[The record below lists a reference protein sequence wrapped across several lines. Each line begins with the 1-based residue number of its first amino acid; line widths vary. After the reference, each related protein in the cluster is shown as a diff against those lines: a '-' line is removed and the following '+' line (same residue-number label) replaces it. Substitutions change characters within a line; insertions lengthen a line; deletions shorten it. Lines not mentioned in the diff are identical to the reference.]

1 MQVHSFNNTDF
12 EFKVNQISYENPYD
26 YSLVHRH
33 SYFEIFLFD
42 TGFGGEQLID
52 FTKYEVKDKTL
63 FIVVPGQVHRL
74 IRKENENGLIIQF
87 TQQFLNTHLTTASID
102 TLFALKMN
110 PVSKLTKADYEKLK
124 SSFLFLQTLENS
136 NDRFKKE
143 KIRHFFAFTIFQI
156 LETIAKTYKLIK
168 KDNITLNF
176 LLLAE
181 SHFIEERTISKYAKK
196 LKIAVSK
203 LNYIIKKDLAKTP
216 SEIIQELLSIEI
228 QRLILLEKMSHKEI
242 SFYLN
247 FDSAS
252 SYNRF
257 VKKHFG
263 CNPTEI
269 IKSLKTHKY

>member
-1 MQVHSFNNTDF
+1 MEVHSLENKDF
-12 EFKVNQISYENPYD
+12 GFKINEISYENSYD
-26 YSLVHRH
+26 YSVVHRH

-42 TGFGGEQLID
+42 TGCGGEQLID
-52 FTKYEVKDKTL
+52 FKKYEIKDKTL
-63 FIVVPGQVHRL
+63 FIATPSQVHRM
-74 IRKENENGLIIQF
+74 IRKENEDGLIIQF
-87 TQQFLNTHLTTASID
+87 TQEFLNTYLTTVSID
-102 TLFALKMN
+102 TIFALKTN
-110 PVSKLTKADYEKLK
+110 PVSKLSKTDYETLK
-124 SSFLFLQTLENS
+124 NSFLCLLRLEKS
-136 NDRFKKE
+136 DDKFKTE

-156 LETIAKTYKLIK
+156 LETIGRPTKITK
-168 KDNITLNF
+168 KDNVTLNF

-181 SHFIEERTISKYAKK
+181 SQFNKERTISNYAKK
-196 LKIAVSK
+196 LNIAVSK

-228 QRLILLEKMSHKEI
+228 QRLILLGEMSHKEI
-242 SFYLN
+242 SFHLN

-269 IKSLKTHKY
+269 IKSLKMHNY

>member
-1 MQVHSFNNTDF
+1 MKVHSLENKDF
-12 EFKVNQISYENPYD
+12 GFKINQISYENSYD
-26 YSLVHRH
+26 YSVVHRH

-42 TGFGGEQLID
+42 TGCGGEQLID
-52 FTKYEVKDKTL
+52 CNKYEIKNRTL
-63 FIVVPGQVHRL
+63 FIVAPGQVHRL

-87 TQQFLNTHLTTASID
+87 TQEFLNTYLTTVSID
-102 TLFALKMN
+102 TIFALKTN
-110 PVSKLTKADYEKLK
+110 RVSKLSKADYETLK
-124 SSFLFLQTLENS
+124 YSFLCLLSLENS
-136 NDRFKKE
+136 DDRFKTE

-156 LETIAKTYKLIK
+156 LETIGRTTKITKN
-168 KDNITLNF
+168 DNITLNF

-181 SHFIEERTISKYAKK
+181 SQFIKERTISNYAKK
-196 LKIAVSK
+196 LNIAVSK
-203 LNYIIKKDLAKTP
+203 LNYNIKKDLAKTP

-228 QRLILLEKMSHKEI
+228 QRLILLGKMSHKEI
-242 SFYLN
+242 SFHLN

-269 IKSLKTHKY
+269 IKSLKMHNY